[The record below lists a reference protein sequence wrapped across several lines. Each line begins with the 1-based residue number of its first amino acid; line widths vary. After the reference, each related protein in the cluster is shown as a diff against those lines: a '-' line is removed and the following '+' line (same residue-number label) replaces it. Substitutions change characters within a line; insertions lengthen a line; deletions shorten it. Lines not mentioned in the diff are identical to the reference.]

1 MRMYLL
7 AICIL
12 STSAVFSL
20 LIMGVFTVYAQEE
33 RTLEQV
39 LFDNELLR
47 SDIDRIKA
55 DIEYRE
61 AESTANQNQD
71 APPGYI
77 EIDQA
82 EFDKLVEGLDA
93 QVAEEQAPQDD
104 QNQLAKD
111 LISARTDL
119 LIGKAKEFDIGSE
132 KTASGFP
139 VSRIEEVRELASGLR
154 NSVLIFSQYTEIAP
168 DYWGGGI
175 ATAFLIEPDLAV
187 TNSHNIRGLDG
198 SLHDGQINLLTFQG
212 KSIKASLVGDNAEA
226 DVALLRLENSLS
238 LPTLNWGDSESIR
251 VEDPIFT
258 IGNPGMMGSWV
269 THIGLIKH
277 IDDTREYVQIH
288 FSAPCQK
295 GCSGSPIFN
304 MNGEVVGVLF
314 GASTG
319 DEGHLPLQLHTSLRF
334 LKGETGLGVSA
345 QDASSLVQTFLSEE
359 GVK

>member
-1 MRMYLL
+1 MRIYLL

-12 STSAVFSL
+12 STSVVFSL
-20 LIMGVFTVYAQEE
+20 LIMSVFTVYAQEE
-33 RTLEQV
+33 RTLQEV
-39 LFDNELLR
+39 LLENELLR
-47 SDIDRIKA
+47 SDIDRMKA
-55 DIEYRE
+55 DFEYRE
-61 AESTANQNQD
+61 AENTANQNQD
-71 APPGYI
+71 PPPGYI

-82 EFDKLVEGLDA
+82 EFEKLVEGLDA
-93 QVAEEQAPQDD
+93 QVAEGQSPLDE

-154 NSVLIFSQYTEIAP
+154 DSVLIFSQYTEIASGS
-168 DYWGGGI
+168 WGGGI

-198 SLHDGQINLLTFQG
+198 SLRGGQINLLTFQG
-212 KSIKASLVGDNAEA
+212 KSIKASLVGDNADA
-226 DVALLRLENSLS
+226 DVALLRLEKSLS
-238 LPTLNWGDSESIR
+238 LPTLKWGNADSIR

-269 THIGLIKH
+269 THIGLINH
-277 IDDTREYVQIH
+277 IDDTGVYTEIH

-314 GASTG
+314 GASTE
-319 DEGHLPLQLHTSLRF
+319 DERHLPLQLHTSLRF

-345 QDASSLVQTFLSEE
+345 QDASSLVQQFLSED